1 MDKYKQIFEY
11 NKKWVKDKTNSDKDF
26 FENLYKEQNPE
37 YLYIGCSDS
46 RVPANEITGL
56 DMGDLFVHRN
66 IANVVTNA
74 DMSMLS
80 VLQYSVEVLKVK
92 HIVVCGH
99 YGCGGVHAA
108 MQEKSYGLIDNWLR
122 EIRDVYRIHS
132 DELNS
137 ISDDDQKF
145 DRLVELN
152 VLEQC
157 INIIKTSILQQSYI
171 KNGFPI
177 VHGWVYDM
185 KNGYLKDLN
194 IDFKAILKKIQEIYN
209 LSE

>member
-1 MDKYKQIFEY
+1 MNYNEIFEY
-11 NKKWVKDKTNSDKDF
+11 NKKWVAERTASDADF
-26 FENLYKEQNPE
+26 FENLAKAQHPDF
-37 YLYIGCSDS
+37 LYIGCSDS

-56 DMGDLFVHRN
+56 DLGEMFVHRN

-74 DMSMLS
+74 DMSVLS
-80 VLQYSVEVLKVK
+80 VLQFSVEVLKVK

-99 YGCGGVHAA
+99 YGCGGVNAA
-108 MQEKSYGLIDNWLR
+108 MGNKSLGLMDNWLR

-137 ISDDDQKF
+137 INNENEKF

-152 VLEQC
+152 VIEQC
-157 INIIKTSILQQSYI
+157 INVIKTNTLQKHY
-171 KNGFPI
+171 KEYGFPT

-185 KNGYLKDLN
+185 KNGLLKDLN
-194 IDFKAILKKIQEIYN
+194 FDFENTLKNTQKIYE
-209 LSE
+209 LS

>member
-157 INIIKTSILQQSYI
+157 INIIKTSILQQSYL

>member
-1 MDKYKQIFEY
+1 MNKYDEIFEY
-11 NKKWVKDKTNSDKDF
+11 NKKWVAERTASDEDF
-26 FENLYKEQNPE
+26 FKNLYKEQNPDF
-37 YLYIGCSDS
+37 LYIGCSDS
-46 RVPANEITGL
+46 RVPANVITGL

-74 DMSMLS
+74 DINILS
-80 VLQYSVEVLKVK
+80 VLQYAVEVLKVK

-99 YGCGGVHAA
+99 YGCGGVKAA
-108 MQEKSYGLIDNWLR
+108 MQGKSFGLIDNWLR

-132 DELNS
+132 SELKDIKNEDER
-137 ISDDDQKF
+137 F

-152 VLEQC
+152 VIEQC
-157 INIIKTSILQQSYI
+157 INVIKTSILQKSYLE
-171 KNGFPI
+171 NGFPT

-185 KNGYLKDLN
+185 KNGLLKDLELG
-194 IDFKAILKKIQEIYN
+194 FGAILKKVQEIYN

>member
-1 MDKYKQIFEY
+1 MNKYDEIFEY
-11 NKKWVKDKTNSDKDF
+11 NKKWVAERTVSDEDF
-26 FENLYKEQNPE
+26 FKNLYKEQNPDF
-37 YLYIGCSDS
+37 LYIGCSDS
-46 RVPANEITGL
+46 RVPANVITGL

-74 DMSMLS
+74 DINILS
-80 VLQYSVEVLKVK
+80 VLQYAVEVLKVK

-99 YGCGGVHAA
+99 YGCGGVKAA
-108 MQEKSYGLIDNWLR
+108 MQGKSFGLIDNWLR

-132 DELNS
+132 SELND
-137 ISDDDQKF
+137 INNEDERF

-152 VLEQC
+152 VIEQC
-157 INIIKTSILQQSYI
+157 INVIKTSILQKSYLE
-171 KNGFPI
+171 NGFPT

-185 KNGYLKDLN
+185 KNGLLKDLEL
-194 IDFKAILKKIQEIYN
+194 DFGAILKKVQEIYN